1 MARTCDVKMEAIGQE
16 GEEQMAKFAQVL
28 NSVRS
33 EQGVCSDRRRLR
45 NRLKLG
51 VGCCRCTRWRFEFQ
65 SDRMCG
71 WGDMTSCCFV
81 LLTPQIG
88 RKRSSAGTAAP
99 NATKLKEVVE
109 GVDRCLYV
117 KKSTEITRFR
127 GDK

>member
-1 MARTCDVKMEAIGQE
+1 MW
-16 GEEQMAKFAQVL
+16 
-28 NSVRS
+28 
-33 EQGVCSDRRRLR
+33 SDRRRR
-45 NRLKLG
+45 QNRLKLG
-51 VGCCRCTRWRFEFQ
+51 VGGRRRCTRRRFEFQ
-65 SDRMCG
+65 SDRTCG

-109 GVDRCLYV
+109 GVERCLYV